1 MVALTL
7 RILQH
12 SLSINMFSTSSKRVA
27 ITGLGLVS
35 PIGSSLEQVWESLRL
50 GRSGISAIDSLPT
63 ASLPVKSGGQVKA
76 FTGAIEDYGDL
87 DKGLQ
92 RSIKKNMKVMCREIE
107 MGVAAAQKALA
118 HSGLGEQRN
127 PERCGCLFGCDYIL
141 TRPEEYADGVRYAR
155 VNGNGTFHLSDW
167 PLLGLPKVNPLWL
180 LKYLPNMPNSHVS
193 IYNDFRGPNNSV
205 TVREASWNLS
215 LAEAT
220 SIIQRGAADVML
232 VGATGSRIHPLRTAH
247 VTLIEDIASERSDP
261 SEMSRPFDASS
272 DGMVL
277 GEGAGAV
284 VLESYEQAESRGAK
298 IWGEIIGCGAA
309 MVGPGAGRSNAGNS
323 NAGRGRAPD
332 PRRSEDGPRDFL
344 RESIRLAL
352 IAGLSSAAGRLPSA
366 WHLHAHGYSS
376 PTVDASEGLAIGDVL
391 AESDFAATPVVAAKS
406 LFGNLGAGS
415 AAVELICSLL
425 AIENKQ
431 LFAIKNLKTQASYA
445 PWQAAQAGAAAG
457 EAVVHSSF
465 TLQGQASTIV
475 VAAS

>member
-1 MVALTL
+1 M
-7 RILQH
+7 
-12 SLSINMFSTSSKRVA
+12 SSTSSKRVA

-35 PIGSSLEQVWESLRL
+35 PIGSSLEQVWESLTL

-63 ASLPVKSGGQVKA
+63 ASLPIKSGGQVKD

-118 HSGLGEQRN
+118 HSGLGEDRN

-141 TRPEEYADGVRYAR
+141 TRPEEYADGVRNAR
-155 VNGNGTFHLSDW
+155 GNANGTFRISDW
-167 PLLGLPKVNPLWL
+167 PQLGLPKVNPLWL

-215 LAEAT
+215 LAEAA

-261 SEMSRPFDASS
+261 SEMSRPFDKSS

-284 VLESYEQAESRGAK
+284 LLESYDFARARGAK
-298 IWGEIIGCGAA
+298 IWGEVIGCGAA
-309 MVGPGAGRSNAGNS
+309 MVGPMAGLKAGGLK
-323 NAGRGRAPD
+323 AGGCNVGRQVHAD
-332 PRRSEDGPRDFL
+332 RQAGDGVQRDYL
-344 RESIRLAL
+344 REAIRLAL
-352 IAGLSSAAGRLPSA
+352 RAGLASAAGRLPSS

-376 PTVDASEGLAIGDVL
+376 PAVDASEGLAIGDVL
-391 AESDFAATPVVAAKS
+391 ASGKYGAVPVVAAKS

-425 AIENKQ
+425 AIENQQ
-431 LFAIKNLKTQASYA
+431 LFPIKNLKTQANYA
-445 PWQAAQAGAAAG
+445 PWLAAPAGSTAG
-457 EAVVHSSF
+457 QAVVHSSF
-465 TLQGQASTIV
+465 TLQGQASSIV
-475 VAAS
+475 VATS

>member
-1 MVALTL
+1 MSV
-7 RILQH
+7 
-12 SLSINMFSTSSKRVA
+12 TSSKRVA
-27 ITGLGLVS
+27 ITGLGLIS
-35 PIGSSLEQVWESLRL
+35 PIGSTLEQVWESLTL

-63 ASLPVKSGGQVKA
+63 LSLPIKSGGQAKG

-87 DKGLQ
+87 NKGLQ

-118 HSGLGEQRN
+118 HSGLGDDRD

-141 TRPEEYADGVRYAR
+141 TRPEEYADGVCKAR
-155 VNGNGTFHLSDW
+155 AHGNGTFHMSDW
-167 PLLGLPKVNPLWL
+167 PKIGLPKVNPLWL

-215 LAEAT
+215 LAEAA

-247 VTLIEDIASERSDP
+247 VALIEDIASERTDP

-284 VLESYEQAESRGAK
+284 LLESYEHAQGRGAK

-309 MVGPGAGRSNAGNS
+309 MVGPKGVDRPAVQRPAGSRTSSEAGT
-323 NAGRGRAPD
+323 
-332 PRRSEDGPRDFL
+332 RDHL
-344 RESIRLAL
+344 REAIRLAL
-352 IAGLSSAAGRLPSA
+352 SAGLASAAERLPST
-366 WHLHAHGYSS
+366 WHLHAHGLSS
-376 PTVDASEGLAIGDVL
+376 PAVDASEGLAISDVL
-391 AESDFAATPVVAAKS
+391 TAGKHDAISVVAAKS

-425 AIENKQ
+425 AIEHKQ
-431 LFAIKNLKTQASYA
+431 LFPIKNLRHQANYA
-445 PWQAAQAGAAAG
+445 AWQAAQAGESAG
-457 EAVVHSSF
+457 QAVVHSSF

-475 VAAS
+475 VAAA